1 MSVVTLERPLSK
13 ARAISKAKPTVNAK
27 PTIFY
32 PESDGKPMGETE
44 YHVVALLHLFGVLRN
59 FLRLFTDV
67 YVIADMFLYY
77 QEGNPRA
84 CVSPD
89 IMVVKGVVSRKRR
102 TFKMWEEGAAPCT
115 IIEVTSASTRSED
128 TVNKSSLYA
137 SLGVRE
143 YFLFD
148 PLHEYLDEQLWG
160 FRLSDEGY
168 IRLTP
173 NAEGGIFSQELGVV
187 LQPDGDL
194 LRAVDPAT
202 DDFIPTLDEALDR
215 VEEVLE
221 QIEQETSRAD
231 RESLRAEREAI
242 RAEQEAVRAE
252 QEAMRAEQEAMRAE
266 QEAMRADAAE
276 AAVAQLLVEIARLRQ
291 Q

>member
-1 MSVVTLERPLSK
+1 
-13 ARAISKAKPTVNAK
+13 
-27 PTIFY
+27 
-32 PESDGKPMGETE
+32 MGETE

-89 IMVVKGVVSRKRR
+89 IMVVKGVVNRKRR

-160 FRLSDEGY
+160 FRLSNDGY

-252 QEAMRAEQEAMRAE
+252 KEAMRAEK
-266 QEAMRADAAE
+266 EAMRADAAE
-276 AAVAQLLVEIARLRQ
+276 ATVAQLLAEIAQLRQ